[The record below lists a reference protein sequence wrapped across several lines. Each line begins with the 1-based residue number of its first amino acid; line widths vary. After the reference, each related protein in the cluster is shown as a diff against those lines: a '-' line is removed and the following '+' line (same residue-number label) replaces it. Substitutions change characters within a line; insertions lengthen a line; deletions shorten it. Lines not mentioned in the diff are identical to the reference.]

1 MASPLVLSKA
11 WIFEDPDTG
20 AVRVAKAAAASQ
32 QLPEDPFAYP
42 DSGQAGLVRPMYDLI
57 QLAGMLETNTLHS
70 RCVKQKALDIVGRG
84 WDLRSLEDGDPP
96 QASVDGW
103 EGFLEAVEENDDR
116 AEESFG
122 ERIGMAHQDFEGV
135 GWAALEL
142 SRNAQTQLVDGIW
155 HVPGMTVRPHV
166 DGRRFAQMRNGRLV
180 WFKRFG
186 LKGTVNATDGGWSE
200 SGSTPPALRG
210 NELLVLRNYTPR
222 SDFYG
227 LPDHIPA
234 MAAIAGWRAQAEFNV
249 RFFDN
254 QAVPSYAV
262 IVEGADITPALE
274 ETIKGHFRAIKGDP
288 HRTIVIPIPAAAG
301 NEALMPKLRFEK
313 LSVDVRDAS
322 FRQYKQDNAL
332 EICIAHGMPPYRV
345 GWPIVG
351 SLGGSTAVEMT
362 QVYNESIVEPR
373 QELWEQRLKRA
384 LIGKLGLNL
393 AGVELKA
400 KRLDTRDMLR
410 DVQISQILFEV
421 GAITPAAIAQ
431 FYNLDPRTD
440 DEGQLY
446 RDQMPAGT
454 FASGGSG
461 ASGSADAGNV
471 DPINADFLT
480 KRFNGEVAQLA
491 ALRKRIAEAIEGPQ
505 AVAA

>member
-1 MASPLVLSKA
+1 MHSPIVLSKA
-11 WIFEDPDTG
+11 WIFEESDG
-20 AVRVAKAAAASQ
+20 SVRIAKAAAQSQ

-42 DSGQAGLVRPMYDLI
+42 DAGMSGLVRPLYDLA
-57 QLAGMLETNTLHS
+57 QMSGMLETNTLHS
-70 RCVKQKALDIVGRG
+70 RCVKQKALDVLGRG
-84 WDLRSLEDGDPP
+84 MELRALEDGDPP
-96 QASVDGW
+96 QASLDAW
-103 EGFLEAVEENDDR
+103 STFLEGVEENDER
-116 AEESFG
+116 AEESLG
-122 ERIGMAHQDFEGV
+122 ERLTMAAQDFESV
-135 GWAALEL
+135 GWAVIEF
-142 SRNAQTQLVDGIW
+142 SRNRQTGLVDGVW
-155 HVPGMTVRPHV
+155 HVPGSTVRAHS
-166 DGRRFAQMRNGRLV
+166 DGRRFAQLRNGKYV

-186 LKGTVNATDGGWSE
+186 LQGSVNRTDGGWSD
-200 SGSTPPALRG
+200 SGSTPPNLAG
-210 NELLVLRNYTPR
+210 NELVVIRNYTPR

-227 LPDHIPA
+227 LPDHVPA
-234 MAAIAGWRAQAEFNV
+234 FAAIAGWKAQAEFNV

-262 IVEGADITPALE
+262 VVEGADITPELE
-274 ETIKGHFRAIKGDP
+274 ELIKTHFRAIKGDP

-362 QVYNESIVEPR
+362 QIYNESVVEPR
-373 QELWEQRLKRA
+373 QEIWEQRLKRA

-410 DVQISQILFEV
+410 DAQITQLFYAMN
-421 GAITPAAIAQ
+421 AITPAAIAK
-431 FYNLDPRTD
+431 FFNLDPRS
-440 DEGQLY
+440 DEAGKLY
-446 RDQMPAGT
+446 
-454 FASGGSG
+454 
-461 ASGSADAGNV
+461 AD
-471 DPINADFLT
+471 
-480 KRFNGEVAQLA
+480 QLA
-491 ALRKRIAEAIEGPQ
+491 ATRPISPAPLEASLLTKHWMTEVSELGAIRKRIGEIVGIREAI
-505 AVAA
+505 AA